1 MSFYFSKSKFTD
13 YCFCKKFAWLSKYK
27 PETVISSMDTKRIED
42 GHLVGKLAQEKY
54 VIDVDVTV
62 RNKDGSLNLSQMI
75 EQTKKYISLGKKAI
89 GEASFSY
96 NGIFCSVDI
105 LLNDGDGFTVIE
117 VKSSKQQ
124 TPTKSQP
131 LGTKEKHEIDASYQ
145 RWVLEKCGIKVNKV
159 ILLLLNKDYVL
170 QDSFDLDKYFVE
182 VDVTALTA
190 EKQDFIEKTIIEAE
204 KIMTDDNEALVDF
217 NTNCRNCD
225 CREYCFRNLES
236 PSVFDIYKLQFNHAI
251 ELYNK
256 GVSFKDVPKHCDKI
270 NETAKIQIAYSD
282 KDIPYINKSQIQNF
296 LSTLSYPL
304 YFLDF
309 ETFSLVKPEIKGTG
323 IYQAIPFQYSMHYIE
338 SERGPI
344 KEKNFLDLS
353 GNDPRR
359 SLAER
364 LVKDIPTN
372 ACILAYHV
380 STEQNIIKNLA
391 RLFPD
396 LSMHLNALVGR
407 CIDLAPVFQNGYYY
421 VKEMKN
427 SFSIKSVSPALFP
440 EEREMDYHNLDGISN
455 GSEAMS
461 VWQRVKTMTDE
472 EKQKVYDELITYCRL
487 DTFAMVRI
495 WQKLCEVSK

>member
-182 VDVTALTA
+182 VDITALTA
-190 EKQDFIEKTIIEAE
+190 EKQDFIEKTIIEA
-204 KIMTDDNEALVDF
+204 K
-217 NTNCRNCD
+217 
-225 CREYCFRNLES
+225 
-236 PSVFDIYKLQFNHAI
+236 
-251 ELYNK
+251 
-256 GVSFKDVPKHCDKI
+256 
-270 NETAKIQIAYSD
+270 
-282 KDIPYINKSQIQNF
+282 
-296 LSTLSYPL
+296 
-304 YFLDF
+304 
-309 ETFSLVKPEIKGTG
+309 
-323 IYQAIPFQYSMHYIE
+323 
-338 SERGPI
+338 
-344 KEKNFLDLS
+344 
-353 GNDPRR
+353 
-359 SLAER
+359 
-364 LVKDIPTN
+364 
-372 ACILAYHV
+372 
-380 STEQNIIKNLA
+380 
-391 RLFPD
+391 
-396 LSMHLNALVGR
+396 
-407 CIDLAPVFQNGYYY
+407 
-421 VKEMKN
+421 
-427 SFSIKSVSPALFP
+427 
-440 EEREMDYHNLDGISN
+440 
-455 GSEAMS
+455 
-461 VWQRVKTMTDE
+461 
-472 EKQKVYDELITYCRL
+472 
-487 DTFAMVRI
+487 
-495 WQKLCEVSK
+495 